1 MKQILSFTL
10 LLCFILGYS
19 QIKYE
24 SGYYINAQ
32 NVKVNGF
39 IRNMDWNSN
48 PTSIEF
54 KSSLDGESKIKT
66 IQEVKEFGIYDKSKY
81 VRFEVEMDRSSDE
94 LDNLSHQRNPE
105 FKKEIVLLETLIE
118 GKSSLYSYKESQFTR
133 FFFQNEKEEITSLIN
148 KRYFIDVNKV
158 ATNEGF
164 KNQLRAKVNCN
175 ATDNKITSLRYNRNS
190 LTKYFKDY
198 NTCRN
203 AEIID
208 YSEIDTKSKFNLYG
222 KAGLSFASLDIENSV
237 LNNSYSEFDNKIVLK
252 FGVEFEYLLPFQ
264 KNKWA
269 LFFSPTYKAYKSEG
283 KNMLGDRK
291 SSVEYN
297 SIELPLGVRHY
308 FILNKT
314 SKIFV
319 HGGILWDMNLSGEL
333 QYHNYADKLDI
344 SSGNNFMFGLGY
356 NFKSKIT
363 AEFNIFSARSIL
375 SDYANWSSHYN
386 NLEFKIGYNF
396 L

>member
-1 MKQILSFTL
+1 MKQFLSFTL
-10 LLCFILGYS
+10 LLCFILGFS
-19 QIKYE
+19 QIKFE
-24 SGYYINAQ
+24 SGYYVNSQ
-32 NVKVNGF
+32 GQKVNGF
-39 IRNMDWNSN
+39 IKNMDWANN

-54 KSSLDGESKIKT
+54 KSSLEGETQTKSIH
-66 IQEVKEFGIYDKSKY
+66 EMKEFGILNKFKY
-81 VRFEVEMDRSSDE
+81 IKFVLEMDRSSDE
-94 LDNLSHQRNPE
+94 LANLSHQRNPE
-105 FKKEIVLLETLIE
+105 FKKETVFLKILVE
-118 GKSSLYSYKESQFTR
+118 GKSSLYIYKENQFTR
-133 FFFQNEKEEITSLIN
+133 FFFQNENEEITALIN
-148 KRYFIDVNKV
+148 KRYFAEVNKV

-175 ATDNKITSLRYNRNS
+175 ATDAKITSLRYNQNS
-190 LTKYFKDY
+190 LIKYFKDY
-198 NTCRN
+198 NSCRN

-208 YSEIDTKSKFNLYG
+208 YSEIDTKSKFNLYA
-222 KAGLSFASLDIENSV
+222 KAGLSFASLDIENSI
-237 LNNSYSEFDNKIVLK
+237 LNNSYSEFDNKTVLK
-252 FGVEFEYLLPFQ
+252 FGVEFEYLLPFH

-283 KNMLGDRK
+283 INMLGDKK

-344 SSGNNFMFGLGY
+344 NSSNNFMFGLGY
-356 NFKSKIT
+356 NFNSKIT
-363 AEFNIFSARSIL
+363 AEFNIFTARRIL
-375 SDYANWSSHYN
+375 SDYGYWSSHYN